1 MVSEFTSMPSRREG
15 EIHLR
20 AQPNDLTVSA
30 FELSVS
36 PFSCYTHFTAQPSEI
51 LLLPPRMN
59 CLTRR
64 AGKPSQ
70 LTRYSDHAKGLDNQG
85 FVVSAPGMEKDFSL
99 LRNAQTGSG
108 SHPPSY
114 LVGPEGCFQRGKAV
128 WA

>member
-15 EIHLR
+15 ETHLG

-36 PFSCYTHFTAQPSEI
+36 PFSFYFTAHPSEI

-70 LTRYSDHAKGLDNQG
+70 LSRCSDHAKGSTTMASWLG
-85 FVVSAPGMEKDFSL
+85 LPAWK
-99 LRNAQTGSG
+99 
-108 SHPPSY
+108 
-114 LVGPEGCFQRGKAV
+114 
-128 WA
+128 